1 MKEADRLLL
10 GQLDDIITENL
21 HDSDF
26 QLNDITEQLEISRT
40 TLYRLIVKLTGMSPN
55 SYIRKKRLEKA
66 KEILEIGVYPTVKE
80 TALAVGFK
88 NPSYFSRL
96 FYEAFGI
103 TPFDLLRG

>member
-10 GQLDDIITENL
+10 DQLNDIITKNL
-21 HDSDF
+21 HVPDF
-26 QLNDITEQLEISRT
+26 QLNDITEQLKISRT

-55 SYIRKKRLEKA
+55 NYIRKQRLEKA

-96 FYEAFGI
+96 FYEEFEI
-103 TPFDLLRG
+103 TPFDLLNG